1 MTTDIIL
8 KKDID
13 GLGEEGDIKKVTAG
27 YARNYLLP
35 FGFAV
40 AKTKANLNKLEKE
53 KEEIDDRKSKKI
65 DASKSL
71 VEQVNNLELT
81 LKANASDTGK
91 LFGSITQL
99 DIYNILKNEKN
110 YNLDKRQILL
120 TKPIKLIGDYDIK
133 IKFYGNL
140 YAIIKLK
147 VINEEKDKTEDKTKN
162 KTEDKTKNKTEG
174 KTEENK
180 TETQ

>member
-1 MTTDIIL
+1 MTSEVIL

-13 GLGEEGDIKKVTAG
+13 GLGDEGDIKIVAAG

-40 AKTKANLNKLEKE
+40 VKNKTNLNELEKE
-53 KEEIDDRKSKKI
+53 KEEINDRKAEKI
-65 DASKSL
+65 DTSKSL
-71 VEQVNNLELT
+71 VEKVDNIEVT

-99 DIYNILKNEKN
+99 DIYNAIKDEKG
-110 YNLDKRQILL
+110 YELDKKQILL
-120 TKPIKLIGDYDIK
+120 PKPIKMTGDYDIK

-140 YAIIKLK
+140 YANIKLK
-147 VINEEKDKTEDKTKN
+147 VNNLEEESKTEI
-162 KTEDKTKNKTEG
+162 E
-174 KTEENK
+174 
-180 TETQ
+180 